1 MAIASVLQVSV
12 VTRCLMAARD
22 NPAEMEG
29 LVLLPVIH
37 LMVSSANVHL

>member
-1 MAIASVLQVSV
+1 MPIASVLQASV

-22 NPAEMEG
+22 DLAEMEG
-29 LVLLPVIH
+29 LVLLPVIL